1 MSRLEGWGSTIACG
15 ALVLAVFVLVTVL
28 TNWVR

>member
-1 MSRLEGWGSTIACG
+1 VNRLEGWGSTIG
-15 ALVLAVFVLVTVL
+15 AGAFVLAVFVFVVLL